1 MSFEKIQPST
11 GAMSLMAYAVN
22 DTAKNWVAFIT
33 HPDSKILELLL
44 TSIPSFFVSVHT
56 ISHIT
61 TKNWY
66 YQFTKNLKNI
76 AVFLKF
82 N

>member
-44 TSIPSFFVSVHT
+44 TSIPSFFVSIYT
-56 ISHIT
+56 INHIT
-61 TKNWY
+61 T
-66 YQFTKNLKNI
+66 TTGITNLQKT
-76 AVFLKF
+76 LKISLF
-82 N
+82 FEI

>member
-11 GAMSLMAYAVN
+11 GAMALMAYAVN

-44 TSIPSFFVSVHT
+44 TSIPSFFVSVHAT
-56 ISHIT
+56 SHISIKIGIT
-61 TKNWY
+61 
-66 YQFTKNLKNI
+66 NLQKT
-76 AVFLKF
+76 
-82 N
+82 

>member
-44 TSIPSFFVSVHT
+44 TSIPSFFVSVT
-56 ISHIT
+56 QQVIFLSKLVLPIY
-61 TKNWY
+61 KKPKKY
-66 YQFTKNLKNI
+66 RF
-76 AVFLKF
+76 FLKF